1 MLFVLDNKQ
10 FRKTFPLV
18 YLLFLKFPLQAKGG
32 DYSGNLSSIT
42 EVTISYVSAADAI
55 KNSLLNVFLQ
65 KNSKLSDLSFGALY
79 SSDTSIPG
87 IHNLVDKTPRFRGP
101 LPWSRGCPLNR
112 GFTVHSKFTS
122 RLLLMLKSESRRRR
136 LKTKKFKRTRKLNN
150 NT

>member
-10 FRKTFPLV
+10 FRKTIPLV

-87 IHNLVDKTPRFRGP
+87 IHNLVPENVHKLYLLSLLIRHLDSGDPCLGP
-101 LPWSRGCPLNR
+101 EGVPWIEVSQYIAILRHGY
-112 GFTVHSKFTS
+112 S
-122 RLLLMLKSESRRRR
+122 
-136 LKTKKFKRTRKLNN
+136 
-150 NT
+150 

>member
-42 EVTISYVSAADAI
+42 EVTISYVSAANAI

-65 KNSKLSDLSFGALY
+65 KNSKLSDLPFGALY

-87 IHNLVDKTPRFRGP
+87 IHNFVPE
-101 LPWSRGCPLNR
+101 
-112 GFTVHSKFTS
+112 TVHKLY
-122 RLLLMLKSESRRRR
+122 LLSLVIRHLDSGDSCLGPEGVP
-136 LKTKKFKRTRKLNN
+136 
-150 NT
+150 

>member
-101 LPWSRGCPLNR
+101 LPWSRGCPLR